1 MLGMIG
7 GILLSFGINAIQA
20 AVDSPAV
27 AGSAFVVFFLLMA
40 MRKFSAKFP
49 PILAA
54 LIIGGLIATFLGQTN
69 WGALEFSLA
78 KPIVYVPEFSIQA
91 ILELS
96 LPLIILIIGVQ
107 NVQAI
112 GVLYATGY
120 KPPINAIFTIP
131 GIGTLINSIF
141 GGHPTVIAGPS
152 TAMVSSESAG
162 KDKNL
167 RYIAAVV
174 DGLLWIS
181 FGLIAGTV
189 ISMST
194 VIPGELL
201 SVLGGLAI
209 FSVFINTFA
218 GAFNG
223 KYKFGAMVA
232 FLVAVSNISLFSI
245 GSAFWALLAGF
256 IVSVL
261 LDKKDYISSKRMTEK
276 EVDISA

>member
-7 GILLSFGINAIQA
+7 GILLSFGINAIQG

-141 GGHPTVIAGPS
+141 GGHPSVIAGPS